1 MLPVAELAEIRS
13 CGDGC
18 LNHPFSALLIEDFDC
33 LLHSRVFVNYCPDRF
48 YHRDRMIVMPD
59 VLIHVDSHRGLV
71 DLVVH
76 ELEDVALSFEF
87 VTSSDDERHWTPVY
101 NFLKVRLAG
110 VSIYQMSPYL
120 GC

>member
-1 MLPVAELAEIRS
+1 MGPVAELAEIRS

-48 YHRDRMIVMPD
+48 YHRDRMIVLPD
-59 VLIHVDSHRGLV
+59 VSTHVDSHRAFV
-71 DLVVH
+71 HRVVH

-87 VTSSDDERHWTPVY
+87 GPPATTRGTGHPFTTFEKSGS
-101 NFLKVRLAG
+101 
-110 VSIYQMSPYL
+110 Q
-120 GC
+120 